1 MSDGCCGL
9 LVTAN
14 VGTIFEMPDDLLKL
28 WVGQVVKAIQS
39 DGHGFVAIHMQE
51 LGGKNF
57 DQGLEHVQPLL
68 DSLRSAS
75 GMDQYTASI
84 AVLDMVPKT
93 SSYTAL
99 GAIYLVHQEVSAK
112 VYNFDASQWDEV
124 NDHLVLDNSKGCSSA
139 CYRRSRFPATL
150 FPNMPNARKGYCHM
164 RWQLNGREVDL
175 VNVHLFH
182 DASNLEALSQAP
194 SAYAVTRNTA
204 IRYVA
209 DTVLG
214 DIDPSKDAAFVFGDM
229 NFRLDLK
236 HVVEYIAENKGVTG
250 KTVKTNEG
258 VPQEIRLLGSDDKEP
273 VLVVTGKKFRYYNPK
288 SFIEQN
294 GQEWRQ
300 FDVEPTNL
308 PESLHELPVRFEP
321 SYAYAEE
328 VDQPR
333 GFLIKRC
340 PAWCDRILMTQA
352 ALDKA
357 LKTIGSYDLI
367 GREVCMGDHKPVKLT
382 TGL

>member
-1 MSDGCCGL
+1 MSHL
-9 LVTAN
+9 
-14 VGTIFEMPDDLLKL
+14 
-28 WVGQVVKAIQS
+28 
-39 DGHGFVAIHMQE
+39 
-51 LGGKNF
+51 
-57 DQGLEHVQPLL
+57 
-68 DSLRSAS
+68 
-75 GMDQYTASI
+75 
-84 AVLDMVPKT
+84 T
-93 SSYTAL
+93 SSPHLASRMPICFPPSLSPPPPPLTA
-99 GAIYLVHQEVSAK
+99 Q
-112 VYNFDASQWDEV
+112 
-124 NDHLVLDNSKGCSSA
+124 
-139 CYRRSRFPATL
+139 
-150 FPNMPNARKGYCHM
+150 
-164 RWQLNGREVDL
+164 
-175 VNVHLFH
+175 
-182 DASNLEALSQAP
+182 
-194 SAYAVTRNTA
+194 
-204 IRYVA
+204 
-209 DTVLG
+209 
-214 DIDPSKDAAFVFGDM
+214 
-229 NFRLDLK
+229 
-236 HVVEYIAENKGVTG
+236 
-250 KTVKTNEG
+250 TNEG

-294 GQEWRQ
+294 GYVLPPARQHAGLPFLFLSPSLLHFGLTERSSPYRQEWRQ

-367 GREVCMGDHKPVKLT
+367 GREVCMGDHKVGSADGRARAVPRWEKPERCAGGAPRARLAWASRRPCLHLTLTPALLLPPPPQPVKLT